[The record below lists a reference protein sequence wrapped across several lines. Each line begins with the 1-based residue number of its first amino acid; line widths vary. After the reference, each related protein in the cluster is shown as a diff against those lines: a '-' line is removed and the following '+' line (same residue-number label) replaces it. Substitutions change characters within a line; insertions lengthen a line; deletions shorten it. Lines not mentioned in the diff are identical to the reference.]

1 MRYVTASEQATPHMA
16 NMVNQQNVEAGML
29 IRSLVHLTTAT
40 IVVTM
45 AVLFAVPFFLVLA
58 SPFIGR

>member
-1 MRYVTASEQATPHMA
+1 
-16 NMVNQQNVEAGML
+16 ML
-29 IRSLVHLTTAT
+29 FRSFVHLTTAT

-45 AVLFAVPFFLVLA
+45 ALLFAVPFVLVLA